1 MIYAVMPKEDYEHA
15 CDVLREYTGESELIK
30 SGELET
36 NIDKVYNAGAAA
48 GEEKGYS
55 SGYISGHADGVA
67 DGLAKTNSATLVPG
81 KAPEG
86 EKFWAGG
93 KEQTGTVKVAIGGIT
108 QIVTPA
114 VGYNN
119 GEECVAL
126 NYTPTER
133 LFLDPAQGSIVM
145 KAEYSS
151 FGNASKADVKKGK
164 TFTSAAGLVQ
174 IGTGDF
180 AADTQ
185 ELEITPKAE
194 AQVIEPEGS
203 YYFSKVKVKPIPY
216 KEEANK
222 GGIKI
227 IIG

>member
-30 SGELET
+30 SGELEK
-36 NIDKVYNAGAAA
+36 NIDKVYDVGAAA
-48 GEEKGYS
+48 GEEKGFS
-55 SGYISGHADGVA
+55 RGYGEGHTAGVA
-67 DGLAKTNSATLVPG
+67 DGVAKTNSATLTPN

-114 VGYNN
+114 IGYNN

-151 FGNASKADVKKGK
+151 FGNASRADVKRGK
-164 TFTSAAGLVQ
+164 TFTSAAGLLQ
-174 IGTGDF
+174 IGTGVFDP
-180 AADTQ
+180 DKQ
-185 ELEITPKAE
+185 D
-194 AQVIEPEGS
+194 
-203 YYFSKVKVKPIPY
+203 IPY
-216 KEEANK
+216 REEANG

>member
-15 CDVLREYTGESELIK
+15 CDVLREYTGESDLIK

-36 NIDKVYNAGAAA
+36 NIDKVYNVGVEA

-55 SGYISGHADGVA
+55 YGYISGHDDGVA
-67 DGLAKTNSATLVPG
+67 DGLAKTNSATLVPS

-93 KEQTGTVKVAIGGIT
+93 KEQTGTVKVAIGGVT
-108 QIVTPA
+108 QAVTPT

-119 GEECVAL
+119 GVECVAL

-151 FGNASKADVKKGK
+151 FGNASKSDVKKGK
-164 TFTSAAGLVQ
+164 TFTSAAGLMQV
-174 IGTGDF
+174 GAGDL

-185 ELEITPKAE
+185 EIEITPKAE
-194 AQVIEPEGS
+194 SQEITPDGD
-203 YYFSKVKVKPIPY
+203 YFFSKIKVNAIPY
-216 KEEANK
+216 REKANG

-227 IIG
+227 LIG